1 MAAPHE
7 DMDGKDSQK
16 PKIENNHLPD
26 LKENNINISK
36 ADSSSSLKNQENV
49 EESDLPQ
56 FQIGQ
61 SKVDDM
67 RFMVA
72 CTNWY

>member
-1 MAAPHE
+1 M
-7 DMDGKDSQK
+7 
-16 PKIENNHLPD
+16 ENNHLSD

-36 ADSSSSLKNQENV
+36 ADSSSSLKNQENM